1 MEQTSPRYG
10 WVTQTSITLTGGDCS
25 CSATSLFVT
34 GVCYNDFPSHDAKA
48 EWKPEQ
54 MVRDKHIAFPCE
66 SVHVGSYKANKLVSW
81 LVAHTPHFKV
91 RVGQG
96 SVLYTSSSD
105 LRIRFW
111 PLQHALTYPFP

>member
-10 WVTQTSITLTGGDCS
+10 WVAQTSITLTGGDCS

-34 GVCYNDFPSHDAKA
+34 GVCYNNFPSHDAKA

-66 SVHVGSYKANKLVSW
+66 SVHVGSYKANELAYSEIQFRGPLSKTRIHL
-81 LVAHTPHFKV
+81 
-91 RVGQG
+91 
-96 SVLYTSSSD
+96 SSN
-105 LRIRFW
+105 I
-111 PLQHALTYPFP
+111 LTAGFIVNLKKEISATGNK